1 MKIQIS
7 FETKKNTNM
16 YLMKIQ
22 TSFFTRKNTDLYLMK
37 IHTSFE
43 FLKKKGFDDH

>member
-37 IHTSFE
+37 IQTSFE

>member
-43 FLKKKGFDDH
+43 FFLKKGFDDH

>member
-43 FLKKKGFDDH
+43 FFFKKRI

>member
-37 IHTSFE
+37 IQTSFE
-43 FLKKKGFDDH
+43 FFLKKGFDDH